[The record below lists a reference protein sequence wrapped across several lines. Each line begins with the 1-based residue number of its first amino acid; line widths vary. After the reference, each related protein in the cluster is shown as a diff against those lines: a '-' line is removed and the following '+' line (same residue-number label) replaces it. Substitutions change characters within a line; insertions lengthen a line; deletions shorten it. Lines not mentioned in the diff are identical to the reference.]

1 MNKNLIKIS
10 DKLLTIIIFALYPA
24 ALVFTFLSEFG
35 IIENV
40 LTLKA
45 SLIVHGAVLAE
56 DVFIPEI
63 LIPLT
68 GFVFCSILR
77 RGINRKRP
85 FAITGEEPLIEKKNE
100 GGSFPSRHAFSAFV
114 IGFTILF
121 LSITFH
127 LTVGIIVGVI
137 ILILG
142 AIICYLRVLAKIHYP
157 SDVIFGAC
165 LGAVWAVVGLILYYY
180 II

>member
-1 MNKNLIKIS
+1 MNKNFIKIS
-10 DKLLTIIIFALYPA
+10 DRLLTIIIFVLYPA

-45 SLIVHGAVLAE
+45 SLIVHGAVLYE

-63 LIPLT
+63 VVPLT
-68 GFVFCSILR
+68 GFIFCTILR
-77 RGINRKRP
+77 NIINRKRP
-85 FAITGEEPLIEKKNE
+85 FAVNGEEPLIEKKNP
-100 GGSFPSRHAFSAFV
+100 GKSFPSRHAFSAFV

-121 LSITFH
+121 LSIS
-127 LTVGIIVGVI
+127 LNMRVGIIVGII

-142 AIICYLRVLAKIHYP
+142 TIISYLRVLAKIHYP
-157 SDVIFGAC
+157 SDVVCGACFGAI
-165 LGAVWAVVGLILYYY
+165 WAVAGLIIYYY